1 MLYFLVISFAFIII
15 AALGAYAGRLLY
27 LLKQQNA
34 QRRHAIAQRVARICE
49 SVEVICKAMEQQQ
62 CELSEGAIRVCNL
75 LNALPVADLP
85 DFNQQFP
92 AMYSLFEQVRHFAVL
107 QEREA
112 LSKKEKY
119 QQDKSRGQIESEY
132 ESRVL
137 AELTSIKQYC
147 QRVLSQ
153 HS

>member
-1 MLYFLVISFAFIII
+1 MLYFLLVSFAFIII

-27 LLKQQNA
+27 LLKRQSI
-34 QRRHAIAQRVARICE
+34 QRKSAIAQRVTRICE
-49 SVEVICKAMEQQQ
+49 SVDVICKAMEQQQ

-75 LNALPVADLP
+75 LNALPIADIP

-92 AMYSLFEQVRHFAVL
+92 AIYSLFEQVRHFAVL
-107 QEREA
+107 KERAA
-112 LSKKEKY
+112 LSKREKY
-119 QQDKSRGQIESEY
+119 QQDKSRGQIESEH

-137 AELTSIKQYC
+137 AELAAIKQYC
-147 QRVLSQ
+147 QRVLLQ